1 MSARGKRR
9 WLIALVVV
17 CALAFVIWFGN
28 TSRRVEPSGQAE
40 LLAHRGLAQTFDL
53 AGVQNDTCTAE
64 RIHPPEHP
72 YLENTIESMRA
83 AFDAGADIVEFDV
96 HLTKDDRFAVFHDWE
111 LDCRTNGRGVTGD
124 YTMDE
129 LRKLD
134 IGYGYTADGG
144 KTYPFRGKGIGLMPS
159 LDEVLGTFPDR
170 QLLID
175 VKSNDPAEGE
185 LLADALEGL
194 PERRLARLAVYGGD
208 EPIAALQ
215 QRLPNLRVMSK
226 ATLKACL
233 LRYEAAG
240 WTGWVP
246 QECQNTE
253 LHVPEGIGKW
263 LWGWPHRF
271 VDRME
276 KHGTRV
282 VIVGGSG
289 EFSAGFDSTGDLARL
304 PEDYSGVVWT
314 NRIDRVSAS
323 LRQSAST
330 ADANK

>member
-1 MSARGKRR
+1 MSRGKRR
-9 WLIALVVV
+9 LLIALAVV
-17 CALAFVIWFGN
+17 CALGLFVWFNN
-28 TSRRVEPSGQAE
+28 TSMLVRPDGKPE

-53 AGVQNDTCTAE
+53 AGVENDTCTAE
-64 RIHPPEHP
+64 RIHRSEHR

-96 HLTKDDRFAVFHDWE
+96 HITEDERFAVFHDWE
-111 LDCRTNGRGVTGD
+111 LDCRTNGRGVTRD
-124 YTMDE
+124 HTMAE

-170 QLLID
+170 QLLIH
-175 VKSNDPAEGE
+175 VKSNDPVEGR
-185 LLADALEGL
+185 LLAGILEGL

-208 EPIAALQ
+208 EPVAAL
-215 QRLPNLRVMSK
+215 RELLPSVRVMSK
-226 ATLKACL
+226 ATMKDCL
-233 LRYEAAG
+233 LRYEVVG
-240 WTGWVP
+240 WTGWIP
-246 QECQNTE
+246 DECENTE
-253 LHVPEGIGKW
+253 LHVPEGIGRW

-271 VDRME
+271 VERME
-276 KHGTRV
+276 RHGTRV

-289 EFSAGFDSTGDLARL
+289 EFSAGFDKPSDLTRL

-314 NRIDRVSAS
+314 NRIDRVSEP
-323 LRQSAST
+323 L
-330 ADANK
+330 KP